1 MDRVLNP
8 AGQVIGKGQA
18 GDLKGAVL
26 SATDAAAEQLGVDDE

>member
-26 SATDAAAEQLGVDDE
+26 SAADAAAEQLDLED

>member
-1 MDRVLNP
+1 MDRVINP

-26 SATDAAAEQLGVDDE
+26 SATDAAADQLDIED

>member
-26 SATDAAAEQLGVDDE
+26 SAVDATAEQLDLED